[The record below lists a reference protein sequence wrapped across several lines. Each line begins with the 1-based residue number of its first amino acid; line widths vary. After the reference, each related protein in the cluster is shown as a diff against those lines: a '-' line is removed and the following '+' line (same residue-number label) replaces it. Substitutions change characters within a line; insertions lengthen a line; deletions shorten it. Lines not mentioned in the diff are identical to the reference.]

1 MQGKALIIVILA
13 FTYKDETMTEQTIQ
27 KEIIKYLE
35 SIGAYVIKTIKTNRA
50 GTPDIIACLDGRFI
64 AIEVKRKGNKP
75 TPLQLAKIEQIRASG
90 GMAFIAY
97 SKDEVINKLKE
108 LKQ

>member
-1 MQGKALIIVILA
+1 L
-13 FTYKDETMTEQTIQ
+13 TEQQIQ

-35 SIGAYVIKTIKTNRA
+35 SIGAYTIKTIRTNRA
-50 GTPDIIACLDGRFI
+50 GTPDIIACLDGKFI

-90 GMAFIAY
+90 GLAFVAY
-97 SKDEVINKLKE
+97 SKDDVINQLKE
-108 LKQ
+108 LNNDR

>member
-1 MQGKALIIVILA
+1 
-13 FTYKDETMTEQTIQ
+13 MTEQQIQ

-35 SIGAYVIKTIKTNRA
+35 SIGAYTIKTIKTSKA
-50 GTPDIIACLDGRFI
+50 GTPDIIACLDGKFI

-75 TPLQLAKIEQIRASG
+75 TPLQLAKLDKIRESG
-90 GMAFIAY
+90 GIAFIAY
-97 SKDEVINKLKE
+97 SKDEVINQLKE

>member
-1 MQGKALIIVILA
+1 MK
-13 FTYKDETMTEQTIQ
+13 EQTIQ

-50 GTPDIIACLDGRFI
+50 GTPDIITCLNGRFI
-64 AIEVKRKGNKP
+64 AIEVKHKGNKA

-90 GMAFIAY
+90 GIAFVAY
-97 SKDEVINKLKE
+97 SKDDVISKLNKLNGKATI
-108 LKQ
+108 

>member
-1 MQGKALIIVILA
+1 
-13 FTYKDETMTEQTIQ
+13 MTEQTIQ

-35 SIGAYVIKTIKTNRA
+35 SIGAYTIKTIRTNRA

-90 GMAFIAY
+90 GITFIAY
-97 SKDEVINKLKE
+97 SKDDVVKCLEDFN
-108 LKQ
+108 Q

>member
-1 MQGKALIIVILA
+1 MK
-13 FTYKDETMTEQTIQ
+13 EQTIQ

-50 GTPDIIACLDGRFI
+50 GTPDIIACLNGRFI

-75 TPLQLAKIEQIRASG
+75 TPLQLAKIEQIRASSG
-90 GMAFIAY
+90 IAFIAY
-97 SKDEVINKLKE
+97 SKDDVVKCLEDFN
-108 LKQ
+108 Q